1 MPKTVS
7 PAEVKAML
15 SDGEELALLD
25 VREQGRFFLDGH
37 LFFASSLPLSALE
50 LRIADMVPRLDTRIV
65 LCDGGEG
72 LAGRA
77 AARLG
82 ELGYKGA
89 RVLAGGSAGWRDA
102 GYEVFTGFNVPSK
115 AFGEFVE
122 VQYHTP
128 SVSAEELQEMMD
140 KGEPLVVLDSRPM
153 DEFRK
158 MSIPTG
164 IDVPGAELAYRVSM
178 LAPAPDTTVVVN
190 CAGRTRSIIGAQ
202 SLINAGI
209 PNKVVALRNGTMGW
223 HLAGLELEHGA
234 NRAATEP
241 TEACLAEALA
251 IKSRVEV
258 RFGVR
263 EIDMATLEQWR
274 RDDTGTVYVLDV
286 RHPEEFEAGHLAGSR
301 SAPGGQLVQAT
312 DVYIGTR
319 NARVVLV
326 DDNGVRATMT
336 ASWLIQMGWEQV
348 RVLKD
353 GLAGVLEEGP
363 HVPHVPGLDAVHAE
377 EISPEELSSSLE
389 DASTAVLDLGYSRDY
404 LQGHLPGAWFAIR
417 SQLAETFSQL
427 PPADTVVLTSLD
439 GLAARLAAPEVAA
452 LTEGAVKVLSGGTRA
467 WQTAGLPMTEGV
479 ENALAGLDDDALLKP
494 YDHDKGVE
502 DAMRLYLSWEINLVA
517 QVKRDGDA
525 RFKHFPA

>member
-25 VREQGRFFLDGH
+25 VREQGRFFLEGH

-158 MSIPTG
+158 MNIPTG
-164 IDVPGAELAYRVSM
+164 IDVPGAEL
-178 LAPAPDTTVVVN
+178 
-190 CAGRTRSIIGAQ
+190 
-202 SLINAGI
+202 
-209 PNKVVALRNGTMGW
+209 
-223 HLAGLELEHGA
+223 
-234 NRAATEP
+234 
-241 TEACLAEALA
+241 
-251 IKSRVEV
+251 
-258 RFGVR
+258 
-263 EIDMATLEQWR
+263 
-274 RDDTGTVYVLDV
+274 
-286 RHPEEFEAGHLAGSR
+286 
-301 SAPGGQLVQAT
+301 
-312 DVYIGTR
+312 
-319 NARVVLV
+319 
-326 DDNGVRATMT
+326 
-336 ASWLIQMGWEQV
+336 
-348 RVLKD
+348 
-353 GLAGVLEEGP
+353 
-363 HVPHVPGLDAVHAE
+363 
-377 EISPEELSSSLE
+377 
-389 DASTAVLDLGYSRDY
+389 
-404 LQGHLPGAWFAIR
+404 
-417 SQLAETFSQL
+417 
-427 PPADTVVLTSLD
+427 
-439 GLAARLAAPEVAA
+439 
-452 LTEGAVKVLSGGTRA
+452 
-467 WQTAGLPMTEGV
+467 
-479 ENALAGLDDDALLKP
+479 
-494 YDHDKGVE
+494 
-502 DAMRLYLSWEINLVA
+502 
-517 QVKRDGDA
+517 
-525 RFKHFPA
+525 